1 MGLLA
6 IDAELP
12 ECALGAVEGKTR
24 PWIPRQARRPQPDA
38 ETGRRNLCMRY
49 GVVQAEVEGVVN
61 PCALAFHPDTRPD
74 RSGNTKEHQR
84 LVHQVRSQ
92 VPEHTPTRTAVL
104 PPGVQ
109 SRQQT

>member
-24 PWIPRQARRPQPDA
+24 SWITRQAGRAQPDA
-38 ETGRRNLCMRY
+38 ETGRHNLCMRY
-49 GVVQAEVEGVVN
+49 RVVQAEVEGVVS

-84 LVHQVRSQ
+84 LVRQVRSQ
-92 VPEHTPTRTAVL
+92 VTQHTPTWTAVL

-109 SRQQT
+109 PRQ